1 MPATLLNNSSSETN
15 SFIISTDKQLLQ
27 PVFIHQFISASYCAK
42 GRTMEAIMNCIEHSL
57 NFGVYVNGKQIGYA
71 RVVTDYTVFAY
82 LMDLFIDEAY
92 RGKGY
97 SKQLVSYI
105 LEHPELKQVTTW
117 RLATTDAHGLYEKF
131 GFRALSKPE
140 NMMERI
146 DK

>member
-27 PVFIHQFISASYCAK
+27 PVFIHQFISASYWAK

-57 NFGVYVNGKQIGYA
+57 NFGVYVNGKQIGYV

-146 DK
+146 VK